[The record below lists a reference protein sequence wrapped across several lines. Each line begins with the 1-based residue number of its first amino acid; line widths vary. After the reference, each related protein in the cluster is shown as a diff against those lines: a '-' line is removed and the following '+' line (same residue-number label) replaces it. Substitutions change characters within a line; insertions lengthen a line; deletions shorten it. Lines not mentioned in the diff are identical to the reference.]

1 MGRHARKQT
10 FGGPAVVAVAVVAA
24 VITLVMAFVKPDLT
38 ASTEHALT
46 SASLPPSETS
56 SRLSLGITATPSAVP
71 SPTTA
76 APTPPAGVT
85 LAFAGDVHFTGR
97 TGPLL
102 DAPATAFGPIAQT
115 LSAADIAMVNLETA
129 ITERGQE
136 EPKQFHFRAPST
148 ALDALVAAGVDV
160 ASLANNHAAD
170 YGPVGLD
177 DTLAAIDQGGL
188 PVVGIGRDAASA
200 YAPYRTEVRGTGLS
214 FFAVSQVQDRTYA
227 AWTATDSSPGI
238 ASTGDRA
245 RLVEG
250 VRAASTA
257 GDVAIVYVHWGVE
270 GEPCP
275 TQEMTTLATDLAAA
289 GADAIVGT
297 HAHLLLGAGYL
308 DQPGSTAYVAYGLG
322 NFLWWRTR
330 ATSDDT
336 GVLTL
341 TVNDGSVVES
351 EFTPAVID
359 DAGRPQ
365 PVLGPAVPAK
375 RTGFEQLRGCAG
387 LLLKPVG

>member
-1 MGRHARKQT
+1 MRRWPALVIALVVAGCT
-10 FGGPAVVAVAVVAA
+10 SSGGP
-24 VITLVMAFVKPDLT
+24 T
-38 ASTEHALT
+38 AG
-46 SASLPPSETS
+46 S
-56 SRLSLGITATPSAVP
+56 S
-71 SPTTA
+71 
-76 APTPPAGVT
+76 PPAAGPSSPPVARDLT

-214 FFAVSQVQDRTYA
+214 FFAS
-227 AWTATDSSPGI
+227 
-238 ASTGDRA
+238 A
-245 RLVEG
+245 R
-250 VRAASTA
+250 
-257 GDVAIVYVHWGVE
+257 
-270 GEPCP
+270 
-275 TQEMTTLATDLAAA
+275 
-289 GADAIVGT
+289 
-297 HAHLLLGAGYL
+297 
-308 DQPGSTAYVAYGLG
+308 
-322 NFLWWRTR
+322 F
-330 ATSDDT
+330 
-336 GVLTL
+336 
-341 TVNDGSVVES
+341 
-351 EFTPAVID
+351 
-359 DAGRPQ
+359 
-365 PVLGPAVPAK
+365 
-375 RTGFEQLRGCAG
+375 RTGRTPPGPRRTVRRA
-387 LLLKPVG
+387 